1 MISYL
6 THFAVIACL
15 IVFFRF
21 LKYIW
26 TAPICVVGTDIELE
40 RTIPRTMMYLLNFP
54 GETNARRASG
64 FLGYFFSDVE
74 SEALLNGRWNVECKR
89 RVKPRRST
97 FLMLNL
103 VANFAAIVY
112 QGSLTFVG
120 VQMESLESHPS

>member
-1 MISYL
+1 M
-6 THFAVIACL
+6 
-15 IVFFRF
+15 R
-21 LKYIW
+21 
-26 TAPICVVGTDIELE
+26 VGHLDFSAI
-40 RTIPRTMMYLLNFP
+40 
-54 GETNARRASG
+54 
-64 FLGYFFSDVE
+64 FFSDVE

-97 FLMLNL
+97 FLTLNL